1 MGQEIESS
9 QFSKNEFEHFSARLR
24 EETAL
29 LEKAFAAGQFSE
41 QGNIVGYEI
50 EAWLVSRSGIP
61 APVNH
66 TFLKQLDNPLVVHEL
81 AAFNV
86 ELNSDPLDLT
96 GNVFSVMEENLG
108 AIWKTCQQHADE
120 LAVAIM
126 MIGILPSV
134 QERHL
139 SMENMSKLNR
149 YRALNEQLMKHRQG
163 RPLQLDIKGRQHI
176 STSHNS
182 VMMESACTSLQ
193 LHLQTPLHKAAR
205 LLNLS
210 SLISGPM
217 VAVSANSPYLFG
229 KDLWD
234 ETRIPLFEQSV
245 DIVNNNRRRVTFGDD
260 YIHESIMES
269 FHENLQQYPV
279 LVPIDKDS
287 EPERFKHVAFHN
299 GTIWRWNRPLIGFDD
314 NQDAHLR
321 IEHRVIPSGPSVTDS
336 VANAAFYFGLINGL
350 EDDVDLLTSRIPF
363 SQARHNFYQCAQH
376 GLAASIQWNAD
387 SKIDIRQLLLQEL
400 LPAATEGL
408 HKCNV
413 DAKDVEHYMGLIRQR
428 VESGQNGASWQRQW
442 VAMHGHDMQRLT
454 CSYLQRQNSGKPVH
468 EWSL

>member
-9 QFSKNEFEHFSARLR
+9 QFSKSDFEQFSTRLR
-24 EETAL
+24 EETTL

-41 QGNIVGYEI
+41 QGNVVGYEI
-50 EAWLVSRSGIP
+50 EAWLVSPSGIP

-66 TFLKQLDNPLVVHEL
+66 TFLQQLDNPLVVHEL

-86 ELNSDPLDLT
+86 ELNSDPLALT
-96 GNVFSVMEENLG
+96 GKVFSIMEEHLD
-108 AIWKTCQQHADE
+108 ATWKTCQQHADE

-163 RPLQLDIKGRQHI
+163 RPLQLDIKGRQQI
-176 STSHNS
+176 STTHNN

-210 SLISGPM
+210 SLLSGPM

-245 DIVNNNRRRVTFGDD
+245 DIVNNNRHRVTFGDD

-269 FHENLQQYPV
+269 YHENLHQYPV
-279 LVPIDKDS
+279 LVPIDKDAA
-287 EPERFKHVAFHN
+287 PEQFKHVAFHN

-314 NQDAHLR
+314 NQTAHLR

-336 VANAAFYFGLINGL
+336 VANAALYFGLINGL
-350 EDDVDLLTSRIPF
+350 EDNVEQLTKRIPF
-363 SQARHNFYQCAQH
+363 SQARHNFYQCAKH
-376 GLAASIQWNAD
+376 GLAADIQWNTD
-387 SKIDIRQLLLQEL
+387 SKTNIKQLLLEEL
-400 LPAATEGL
+400 IPAATTGL
-408 HKCNV
+408 QKCNV
-413 DAKDVEHYMGLIRQR
+413 DINDIENYMGLIRQR

-442 VAMHGHDMQRLT
+442 VATHGHDMQRLT
-454 CSYLQRQNSGKPVH
+454 CSYLQRQNSGIPVH
-468 EWSL
+468 EWGF